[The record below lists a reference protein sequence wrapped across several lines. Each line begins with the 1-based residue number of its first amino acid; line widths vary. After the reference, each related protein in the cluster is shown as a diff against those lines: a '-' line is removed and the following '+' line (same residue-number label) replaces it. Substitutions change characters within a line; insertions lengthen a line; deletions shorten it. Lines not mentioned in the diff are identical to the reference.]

1 MDGTAKTRGPR
12 TATFLLVAGAI
23 SAGVHGGLAPG
34 HVREWLPLGVSFAV
48 AAAAGAALVAALA
61 LRPDGIWP
69 ARLLGGLFASL
80 MVAYALTR
88 MAALPPLDP
97 EREPL
102 DTVGVCT
109 GVVEAAGLL
118 LALSL
123 GQRRRPRLSLVTTGG
138 TA

>member
-1 MDGTAKTRGPR
+1 
-12 TATFLLVAGAI
+12 LLLGA
-23 SAGVHGGLAPG
+23 V
-34 HVREWLPLGVSFAV
+34 LGAV
-48 AAAAGAALVAALA
+48 ATT
-61 LRPDGIWP
+61 
-69 ARLLGGLFASL
+69 
-80 MVAYALTR
+80 YALTR
-88 MAALPPLDP
+88 LVALPPLDP